1 MTFGYIFTFC
11 DIGLCYIF
19 SPLKL
24 VLKTE
29 NSSPRIFW
37 RIAGMVLLSGHFL
50 SCTLLL
56 RELRQRFF
64 ELDLEHCTL
73 TKNPLRRFI
82 LFHWYCNFNPPRRSN
97 DVWYLWNAWYLAK
110 MSSFNLFFVWKI
122 WHFLTL
128 FRMGGR
134 HKGPPTSFSPVF
146 STNKGISP
154 QIFLTFT
161 FNPFAILV

>member
-97 DVWYLWNAWYLAK
+97 DVWYLWNTWYLAK
-110 MSSFNLFFVWKI
+110 MSSSNLFFVWKI

-146 STNKGISP
+146 STNKVISP

>member
-29 NSSPRIFW
+29 NSSRHIFG
-37 RIAGMVLLSGHFL
+37 RLAGMVLFSGYFL

-64 ELDLEHCTL
+64 ELDLKHCTL
-73 TKNPLRRFI
+73 TKNPLRR
-82 LFHWYCNFNPPRRSN
+82 LNPIQ
-97 DVWYLWNAWYLAK
+97 DE
-110 MSSFNLFFVWKI
+110 
-122 WHFLTL
+122 
-128 FRMGGR
+128 GGGGGGT
-134 HKGPPTSFSPVF
+134 KAPCTSFSPVF

>member
-29 NSSPRIFW
+29 NSSPHIFW
-37 RIAGMVLLSGHFL
+37 RLAGMVLFSGYFL

-64 ELDLEHCTL
+64 ELDLKHCTL
-73 TKNPLRRFI
+73 TKNPLRR
-82 LFHWYCNFNPPRRSN
+82 LNPIQDEGGGGAAQRPP
-97 DVWYLWNAWYLAK
+97 VPVFPLYFLQTKELAPK
-110 MSSFNLFFVWKI
+110 SFWLLL
-122 WHFLTL
+122 LTL
-128 FRMGGR
+128 LPYWCKISSLNLAPIPNYWTWTRTTP
-134 HKGPPTSFSPVF
+134 KKSAFS
-146 STNKGISP
+146 G
-154 QIFLTFT
+154 QIL
-161 FNPFAILV
+161 IKLRLW

>member
-29 NSSPRIFW
+29 NSSRHIFG
-37 RIAGMVLLSGHFL
+37 RLAGMVLFSGYFL

-64 ELDLEHCTL
+64 ELDLKHCTL
-73 TKNPLRRFI
+73 TKNPLRR
-82 LFHWYCNFNPPRRSN
+82 LNPIQ
-97 DVWYLWNAWYLAK
+97 DE
-110 MSSFNLFFVWKI
+110 
-122 WHFLTL
+122 
-128 FRMGGR
+128 GGGGGGGT
-134 HKGPPTSFSPVF
+134 KAPCTSFSPVF
-146 STNKGISP
+146 PTNKGISP

>member
-29 NSSPRIFW
+29 NSSPHIFW
-37 RIAGMVLLSGHFL
+37 RLAGMVLLGGYFL

-73 TKNPLRRFI
+73 TKNPLRRLI
-82 LFHWYCNFNPPRRSN
+82 LFHWYCNFDPPRRSN

-110 MSSFNLFFVWKI
+110 IEFFQFVLCLKN
-122 WHFLTL
+122 LTL
-128 FRMGGR
+128 FNPIQDEGVGGGGR
-134 HKGPPTSFSPVF
+134 HKGSLYQFFPC
-146 STNKGISP
+146 
-154 QIFLTFT
+154 IFYKQR
-161 FNPFAILV
+161 N